1 MAAAEAMQGVHRSSI
16 QGDSTHRLL
25 PAAHPLNLTVHW
37 SIYLLQSLNRH
48 RRMVA
53 CTAARQY
60 LLLRSRVRHGLSQVW

>member
-1 MAAAEAMQGVHRSSI
+1 MAAAEAMQDVRRSSI
-16 QGDSTHRLL
+16 RGDSTHRLL

-53 CTAARQY
+53 CTVARQHV
-60 LLLRSRVRHGLSQVW
+60 LLRGRVRHGLSQVW

>member
-1 MAAAEAMQGVHRSSI
+1 MNPANDISRGSAVEDPSATCLDTLSP
-16 QGDSTHRLL
+16 LL
-25 PAAHPLNLTVHW
+25 PLNLAVHW
-37 SIYLLQSLNRH
+37 STHPLQSLNRH